1 MKRAIRLAALGVVGC
16 VAAGC
21 AVQGTPFEK
30 VSSPPG
36 NAVIYVYRPYSYGS
50 SALRPAVTCGEETAR
65 IGPGGYHAFI
75 VPAGQK
81 VVCIIQTEAG
91 TDEVD
96 LQTERRSYYIRE
108 ELGWGALTSMPHL
121 NPVDNDKAQS
131 EIQQCKLE
139 TQPPPEV
146 QQSQQPE
153 PQTTGSAR

>member
-1 MKRAIRLAALGVVGC
+1 MKRAMLLAWLGVLGC

-81 VVCIIQTEAG
+81 VDCTMTTDQTDDVEF
-91 TDEVD
+91 D
-96 LQTERRSYYIRE
+96 TERRAYYVRE
-108 ELGWGALTSMPHL
+108 ELGWGWLTGVPHL
-121 NPVDNDKAQS
+121 NPVDNDQAQS
-131 EIQQCKLE
+131 EIQQCKRE
-139 TQPPPEV
+139 TQPPPEQ